1 MRVLTL
7 TVSLLLATLALPASA
22 LAAVSAG
29 GTGWVWANPLP
40 QGGDL
45 DAIAFSGPRGIAAGA
60 RGLILRTED
69 AGASWSAVASG
80 TEADLTEVA
89 IPNSDT
95 VYVGGGCVLRR
106 STDGGATFTR
116 VRFAVRETKCSSK
129 LAQLAFPTPSLGYLV
144 LSDGKV
150 LRTTNGGRS
159 FARRAT
165 LNIGSS
171 LPQGGAADAVFTSES
186 TGLISTGLNTPTFL
200 RTDDGGQTWTPI
212 TPLDGIGTPILAR
225 VRGVRFVTPLL
236 GYAVSNAGG
245 PTPMAKTEDGG
256 LTWTPLPLTGATG
269 VPRAIDCADANNC
282 VILAGQVPD
291 GPGDRVTWTS
301 DGGATGTTITPTASL
316 EALAFSSGTRVVGIG
331 DGGAT
336 LASDDAGHSF
346 ARVGGVLPGEFT
358 GLRRAGA
365 NTVFA
370 FATDGILARSTD
382 RGLSWAA
389 IGTAP
394 VGGLVD
400 LSFVSDTVGYILA
413 SGGALERTDD
423 SGASWSVVG
432 AQPTGARGLLATGVD
447 TLLVAGSGGVMRS
460 VDGGATFAAAAGASR
475 SVRAFDRAGK
485 ALVAYGARNLFVS
498 TDGGARWRALR
509 RPGGD
514 LVASAD
520 FLSAKVGFVVRD
532 DGEVLSTTN
541 GGRSWKLLASAGR
554 DDVAQVSFGDRRHGY
569 LLLGSESDLGG
580 VLRTSDGGRSWR
592 PQVIGKRSLAQ
603 VVALG
608 KNGGVTLS
616 DGLGQLFATGTG
628 GDAGARSKLTL
639 RVLSKRRKGG
649 RTIVTVGGRLKPAPA
664 GAGVSVTARIGGSWV
679 RRFAPVSP
687 NGRFRTTW
695 KLRRAAVFV
704 AQWRGSAGVQADGTV
719 PLAVRLGGHRHR

>member
-1 MRVLTL
+1 MRVLAL
-7 TVSLLLATLALPASA
+7 TVSLLVATLALPASA
-22 LAAVSAG
+22 SAAVSAG

-45 DAIAFSGPRGIAAGA
+45 DAIAFSGARGIAAGA
-60 RGLILRTED
+60 GGLILRTED

-80 TEADLTEVA
+80 TEADLAEVA
-89 IPNSDT
+89 IPDSNT

-116 VRFAVRETKCSSK
+116 VRFAVRESRCSSR

-144 LSDGKV
+144 LTDGKV
-150 LRTTNGGRS
+150 LRTINGGRS
-159 FARRAT
+159 FARRAS
-165 LNIGSS
+165 LNVGSS
-171 LPQGGAADAVFTSES
+171 VPQGGAADAVFTSDN
-186 TGLISTGLNTPTFL
+186 TGLISTGLNFPTFL
-200 RTDDGGQTWTPI
+200 RTEDGGQTWTPI
-212 TPLDGIGTPILAR
+212 TPADGNGTPILAR
-225 VRGVRFVTPLL
+225 VRGVKFVTPLL
-236 GYAVSNAGG
+236 GYAVSNGG
-245 PTPMAKTEDGG
+245 PAQMAKTEDGG

-269 VPRAIDCADANNC
+269 IPRAIDCADANVC
-282 VILAGQVPD
+282 AILAAQVPD
-291 GPGDRVTWTS
+291 GAGDRVIWTS
-301 DGGATGTTITPTASL
+301 DGGATGTTITPASSL
-316 EALAFSSGTRVVGIG
+316 DALAFSSATRVVGVG

-336 LASDDAGHSF
+336 LASDDAAHTF
-346 ARVGGVLPGEFT
+346 ARIGGVLPGEFT

-382 RGLSWAA
+382 RGLSWTA

-394 VGGLVD
+394 LGGLVD

-432 AQPTGARGLLATGVD
+432 GQPTGARGLLATGVD
-447 TLLVAGSGGVMRS
+447 TLLVAGSNGVQRS
-460 VDGGATFAAAAGASR
+460 VDGGATFAASAGPR
-475 SVRAFDRAGK
+475 RPVRAFDHAGK
-485 ALVAYGARNLFVS
+485 ALVAYGARNLLVS
-498 TDGGARWRALR
+498 TDGGARWRALG

-514 LVASAD
+514 SIVSAD

-532 DGEVLSTTN
+532 DGEALSTTN
-541 GGRSWKLLASAGR
+541 GGRSWRLVVSAGR
-554 DDVAQVSFGDRRHGY
+554 DDVTQVSFGDRRHGY

-608 KNGGVTLS
+608 TSGGVTLS

-628 GDAGARSKLTL
+628 GDVGARSRLTL
-639 RVLSKRRKGG
+639 RVLSKRRKAG
-649 RTIVTVGGRLKPAPA
+649 RTIVTVGGRLRPAPA
-664 GAGVSVTARIGGSWV
+664 GAGVSVTARIGGSWI
-679 RRFAPVSP
+679 RKFAAVGA

-695 KLRRAAVFV
+695 KLRRGTVFV

-719 PLAVRLGGHRHR
+719 PLAVGLGGHRHR

>member
-1 MRVLTL
+1 MRVLIL

-22 LAAVSAG
+22 PAAVLAG

-40 QGGDL
+40 QGDDL
-45 DAIAFSGPRGIAAGA
+45 DAIAFSGARGIAAGA
-60 RGLILRTED
+60 DGLILRTED

-89 IPNSDT
+89 MPDANT

-116 VRFAVRETKCSSK
+116 VRFAVRETKCSGK

-144 LSDGKV
+144 LTDGKV
-150 LRTTNGGRS
+150 LRTTNGGGS

-171 LPQGGAADAVFTSES
+171 LPQGGAADAVFTSET
-186 TGLISTGLNTPTFL
+186 TGLISTGLYTPTFL
-200 RTDDGGQTWTPI
+200 RTEDGGQTWTPI
-212 TPLDGIGTPILAR
+212 TPADGNGIPTLAR
-225 VRGVRFVTPLL
+225 VRGVKFVTPLL
-236 GYAVSNAGG
+236 GYAVTNGG
-245 PTPMAKTEDGG
+245 PAQMAKTEDGG
-256 LTWTPLPLTGATG
+256 LTWISLPLTGATG
-269 VPRAIDCADANNC
+269 VPRAIDCADANAC
-282 VILAGQVPD
+282 VILAAQVPD
-291 GPGDRVTWTS
+291 GPGDRVIWTS
-301 DGGATGTTITPTASL
+301 DGGMTGTTITPTASL
-316 EALAFSSGTRVVGIG
+316 EALAFSSTTRVVGVG
-331 DGGAT
+331 GGGAT
-336 LASDDAGHSF
+336 LASDDAGHTF

-382 RGLSWAA
+382 RGLSWTA

-394 VGGLVD
+394 LGGLVD

-413 SGGALERTDD
+413 AGGALERTDD

-460 VDGGATFAAAAGASR
+460 FDGGATFAAAAGASR
-475 SVRAFDRAGK
+475 PVRAFDRAGK
-485 ALVAYGARNLFVS
+485 AVVAYGARNLFVS

-509 RPGGD
+509 RPRGD
-514 LVASAD
+514 LMASAD
-520 FLSAKVGFVVRD
+520 FLSAKVGFVVRE
-532 DGEVLSTTN
+532 DGDALSTTN
-541 GGRSWKLLASAGR
+541 GGRTWRLVASAGR
-554 DDVAQVSFGDRRHGY
+554 DDVTQVSFGDPRHGY

-608 KNGGVTLS
+608 TSGGVTLS

-628 GDAGARSKLTL
+628 GDAGARSRLTL
-639 RVLSKRRKGG
+639 RVLSKRRKAG
-649 RTIVTVGGRLKPAPA
+649 RTIATVGGRLKPAPA

-679 RRFAPVSP
+679 RKFAAVSA

-695 KLRRAAVFV
+695 KLRRATVFV

-719 PLAVRLGGHRHR
+719 ALTVGLGGHRHR

>member
-1 MRVLTL
+1 M
-7 TVSLLLATLALPASA
+7 
-22 LAAVSAG
+22 
-29 GTGWVWANPLP
+29 
-40 QGGDL
+40 
-45 DAIAFSGPRGIAAGA
+45 I
-60 RGLILRTED
+60 
-69 AGASWSAVASG
+69 
-80 TEADLTEVA
+80 
-89 IPNSDT
+89 
-95 VYVGGGCVLRR
+95 
-106 STDGGATFTR
+106 
-116 VRFAVRETKCSSK
+116 
-129 LAQLAFPTPSLGYLV
+129 
-144 LSDGKV
+144 
-150 LRTTNGGRS
+150 
-159 FARRAT
+159 
-165 LNIGSS
+165 
-171 LPQGGAADAVFTSES
+171 
-186 TGLISTGLNTPTFL
+186 
-200 RTDDGGQTWTPI
+200 
-212 TPLDGIGTPILAR
+212 
-225 VRGVRFVTPLL
+225 
-236 GYAVSNAGG
+236 
-245 PTPMAKTEDGG
+245 
-256 LTWTPLPLTGATG
+256 
-269 VPRAIDCADANNC
+269 
-282 VILAGQVPD
+282 
-291 GPGDRVTWTS
+291 WTS

-316 EALAFSSGTRVVGIG
+316 AALAFSSATRVVGVG
-331 DGGAT
+331 DGGVT
-336 LASDDAGHSF
+336 LASDDAGHTF

-382 RGLSWAA
+382 RGLSWTA

-432 AQPTGARGLLATGVD
+432 AQPTGARGLFATGVD
-447 TLLVAGSGGVMRS
+447 TLLVAGAGGVMRS
-460 VDGGATFAAAAGASR
+460 VDGGATFAATAGASR
-475 SVRAFDRAGK
+475 PVRAFDRAGK

-514 LVASAD
+514 LMVSAD
-520 FLSAKVGFVVRD
+520 FVSPKVGFVVRD
-532 DGEVLSTTN
+532 DGEALSTTN
-541 GGRSWKLLASAGR
+541 GGRSWRLVASAGR
-554 DDVAQVSFGDRRHGY
+554 DDLTQVSFGDRRHGY

-592 PQVIGKRSLAQ
+592 PQVIGKRSLAE

-608 KNGGVTLS
+608 TSGGVTLS

-639 RVLSKRRKGG
+639 RVLSKRRKAG
-649 RTIVTVGGRLKPAPA
+649 RAIVTVGGRLKPAPA

-679 RRFAPVSP
+679 RKFAAVSA

-695 KLRRAAVFV
+695 KLRRGTVFV

-719 PLAVRLGGHRHR
+719 PLAVGLRGHRHR